1 MQTPAKHSAASN
13 NVAPS
18 ASTQQVRLRRA
29 PKLPRSGG
37 DRDGRVLVEL
47 VLRMMTAP
55 SGREVC
61 ATPFAWPRRFA
72 ASTHSD
78 QLARGTTWLSS
89 PVTRS
94 PLESS
99 LTPGSR
105 TPCEDYAPRRK
116 PPASRQAV
124 SLRGSHGAAP

>member
-1 MQTPAKHSAASN
+1 MQTPAERSAASN
-13 NVAPS
+13 NATPS

-89 PVTRS
+89 PVTLQFTRVQLD
-94 PLESS
+94 PWF
-99 LTPGSR
+99 
-105 TPCEDYAPRRK
+105 
-116 PPASRQAV
+116 
-124 SLRGSHGAAP
+124 